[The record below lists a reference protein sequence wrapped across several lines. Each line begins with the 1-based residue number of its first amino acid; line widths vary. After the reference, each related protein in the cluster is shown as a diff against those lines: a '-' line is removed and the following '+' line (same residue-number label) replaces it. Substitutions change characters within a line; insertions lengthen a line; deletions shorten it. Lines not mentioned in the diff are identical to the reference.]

1 MSINFWGLFVIIRLH
16 GCREQQQLTWFWC
29 ADKPT
34 MKIKRG
40 ANDKMPKKGENIYKR
55 KDSRWEG
62 RYRKGTDPSG
72 KTQFGYV
79 YGKTYKEVQDKLVM
93 LKKAQENTHKADS
106 AYSFKKISQEWL
118 AKEHL
123 TTKASTYNR
132 YVFML
137 EKHILPEFGNKN
149 TNNLTF
155 PVLNAFIEGKL
166 QNGRLDHTGGLSPK
180 TVHDIYVII
189 RSILKYA
196 ECEYHIS
203 NHLQPIALQKH
214 KKPHINV
221 LTPEHLEKLETFL
234 QNSNSPDHLGI
245 LLCLYTGLRLG
256 EICALRWENIDLTL
270 GILKIDS
277 TLQRIQNSEATHGT
291 KTQII
296 CEKPKSPSSR
306 REIPI
311 PDFLLER
318 LRETNLGTDP
328 DFYFLT
334 GTSQFMEPRT
344 YQNHFKTY
352 LESNQIPYTN
362 FHTLRH
368 TFATRCT
375 MAGVDAKSLSEILG
389 HSTVQMTLNYYV
401 HTSIDEKKRQMEMI
415 CGKG

>member
-1 MSINFWGLFVIIRLH
+1 
-16 GCREQQQLTWFWC
+16 
-29 ADKPT
+29 
-34 MKIKRG
+34 
-40 ANDKMPKKGENIYKR
+40 MPKKGENIYKR

-72 KTQFGYV
+72 KIRFGYV
-79 YGKTYKEVQDKLVM
+79 YGKTYKEVHDKLLI
-93 LKKAQENTHKADS
+93 LKTAQEYTENPGS
-106 AYSFKKISQEWL
+106 AYSFKNISQEWL

-123 TTKASTYNR
+123 AVKASTYSK
-132 YVFML
+132 YVYTL
-137 EKHILPEFGNKN
+137 EKHILPELGDKN
-149 TNNLTF
+149 TNKLTF
-155 PVLNAFIEGKL
+155 SILNAFIEGKL
-166 QNGRLDHTGGLSPK
+166 QNGRLDHTGGLAPK
-180 TVHDIYVII
+180 TVHDIYII
-189 RSILKYA
+189 LKSILKYA

-203 NHLQPIALQKH
+203 NHLQPIVLQKN

-221 LTPEHLEKLETFL
+221 LAPEHLEKLETFL
-234 QNSNSPDHLGI
+234 QNNTSPDHLGI

-256 EICALRWENIDLTL
+256 EICALRWGNINLTL

-277 TLQRIQNSEATHGT
+277 TLQRIKKPEATHGV

-318 LRETNLGTDP
+318 LRQVNPGANP

-344 YQNHFKTY
+344 YQNHFKNY
-352 LESNQIPYTN
+352 LKSNQIPYTN

-401 HTSIDEKKRQMEMI
+401 HTSIDEKKRQMEKI
-415 CGKG
+415 CANAL